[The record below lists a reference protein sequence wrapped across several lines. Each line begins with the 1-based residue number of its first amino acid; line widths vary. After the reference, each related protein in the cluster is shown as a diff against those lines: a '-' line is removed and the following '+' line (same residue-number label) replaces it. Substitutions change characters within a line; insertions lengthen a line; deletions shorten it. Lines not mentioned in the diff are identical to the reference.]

1 MSHTYEAFVD
11 IKEYVGS
18 QGAASSLIYTDRYE
32 VDALSLEGADEAA
45 LSKATGIHPKASEFD
60 VRITRLLK

>member
-11 IKEYVGS
+11 IKEYTGS
-18 QGAASSLIYTDRYE
+18 QSTSPRIYTERYE
-32 VDALSLEGADEAA
+32 VDAISLQGADEAA
-45 LSKATGIHPKASEFD
+45 LSKATGVHPKASEFD

>member
-11 IKEYVGS
+11 IKEYEGGQS
-18 QGAASSLIYTDRYE
+18 ASPRIYTERYE
-32 VDALSLEGADEAA
+32 VDAISLQGADEAA
-45 LSKATGIHPKASEFD
+45 LSKATGVHPKASEFD

>member
-11 IKEYVGS
+11 IKEYTGS
-18 QGAASSLIYTDRYE
+18 PTATPKIYTERYE
-32 VDALSLEGADEAA
+32 VDALS
-45 LSKATGIHPKASEFD
+45 GIHPKAAEFD

>member
-11 IKEYVGS
+11 IKEYVEGG
-18 QGAASSLIYTDRYE
+18 GAPTRIYTERYE
-32 VDALSLEGADEAA
+32 VDAISVRGADEAA
-45 LSKATGIHPKASEFD
+45 LSKATGIHPKAAELD

>member
-11 IKEYVGS
+11 IKEYA
-18 QGAASSLIYTDRYE
+18 GAASASPRIYTERYE
-32 VDALSLEGADEAA
+32 VDAMSVSGADEAA

>member
-11 IKEYVGS
+11 IKEYEGS
-18 QGAASSLIYTDRYE
+18 PTTSPRIYTDRYE
-32 VDALSLEGADEAA
+32 VDALSVQGADEAA

-60 VRITRLLK
+60 VRVTRLLK

>member
-11 IKEYVGS
+11 IKEYVGGPS
-18 QGAASSLIYTDRYE
+18 TTSHRVYTDRYE
-32 VDALSLEGADEAA
+32 VNALSPEGADEAA
-45 LSKATGIHPKASEFD
+45 LTKATGIHPKASEFD

>member
-11 IKEYVGS
+11 IKEYTGS
-18 QGAASSLIYTDRYE
+18 STANSRIYTERYE
-32 VDALSLEGADEAA
+32 VNALSVRGADEAA
-45 LSKATGIHPKASEFD
+45 LSKATGIHPKAAELD

>member
-11 IKEYVGS
+11 IKEYGDGS
-18 QGAASSLIYTDRYE
+18 SSVPRIYSERYE
-32 VDALSLEGADEAA
+32 VNAISVRGADEAA
-45 LSKATGIHPKASEFD
+45 LSKATGVHPKASEFD

>member
-11 IKEYVGS
+11 IKEYA
-18 QGAASSLIYTDRYE
+18 GAQNASPRVYTDRYE
-32 VDALSLEGADEAA
+32 VNAISVEGADEAA

-60 VRITRLLK
+60 IRITRMLK

>member
-11 IKEYVGS
+11 IKEYEG
-18 QGAASSLIYTDRYE
+18 GASISPRIYTDRYE
-32 VDALSLEGADEAA
+32 VDAMSIRGADEAA
-45 LSKATGIHPKASEFD
+45 LSKATGVHPKASEFD

>member
-11 IKEYVGS
+11 IKEFAGG
-18 QGAASSLIYTDRYE
+18 QTAAPKIYTERYE
-32 VDALSLEGADEAA
+32 VDALSVQGADEAA
-45 LSKATGIHPKASEFD
+45 ISKATGIHPKAAEFD

>member
-11 IKEYVGS
+11 IKEYGDD
-18 QGAASSLIYTDRYE
+18 ASPMPRIYTERYE
-32 VDALSLEGADEAA
+32 VNAPSLSGADEAA
-45 LSKATGIHPKASEFD
+45 LSKATGVHPRASEFD

>member
-11 IKEYVGS
+11 IKEYGENPT
-18 QGAASSLIYTDRYE
+18 SLPRIYTERYE
-32 VDALSLEGADEAA
+32 VDALSIQGADEAA
-45 LSKATGIHPKASEFD
+45 ISKATGIHPKAAEFD

>member
-11 IKEYVGS
+11 IKEF
-18 QGAASSLIYTDRYE
+18 ASSQNTAPRVYTDRYE
-32 VDALSLEGADEAA
+32 VDAISLQGADEAA
-45 LSKATGIHPKASEFD
+45 LTKATGVHPKASEFD

>member
-11 IKEYVGS
+11 IREYVGS
-18 QGAASSLIYTDRYE
+18 PAANPRIYTERYE
-32 VDALSLEGADEAA
+32 VDALSIRGADEAA
-45 LSKATGIHPKASEFD
+45 LSKATGIHPKAAEFD

>member
-11 IKEYVGS
+11 IKEFTGS
-18 QGAASSLIYTDRYE
+18 QTATPKIYTERYE
-32 VDALSLEGADEAA
+32 VDALSVQGADEAA
-45 LSKATGIHPKASEFD
+45 ITKATGIHPKAAEFD

>member
-11 IKEYVGS
+11 IKEFTGS
-18 QGAASSLIYTDRYE
+18 QTTAPKIYTERYE
-32 VDALSLEGADEAA
+32 VDALSVQGADEAA
-45 LSKATGIHPKASEFD
+45 ITKATGIHPKAAEFD

>member
-1 MSHTYEAFVD
+1 MSHTFEAFVD
-11 IKEYVGS
+11 IREY
-18 QGAASSLIYTDRYE
+18 QDGATASPRIYTERYE
-32 VDALSLEGADEAA
+32 VDALSVQAADEVA

>member
-11 IKEYVGS
+11 IKEYIGNQS
-18 QGAASSLIYTDRYE
+18 TLPRIYTERYE
-32 VDALSLEGADEAA
+32 VDAISLQGADEAA
-45 LSKATGIHPKASEFD
+45 LSKATGVHPKASEFD

>member
-11 IKEYVGS
+11 IREYGE
-18 QGAASSLIYTDRYE
+18 GAGLTPRIYTERYE
-32 VDALSLEGADEAA
+32 VDAVSVQGADEAA

-60 VRITRLLK
+60 IRITRLLK

>member
-11 IKEYVGS
+11 IKEYISGQAV
-18 QGAASSLIYTDRYE
+18 APRIYTERYE
-32 VDALSLEGADEAA
+32 VDAISIQGADEAA
-45 LSKATGIHPKASEFD
+45 ISKATGIHPKAAEFD

>member
-11 IKEYVGS
+11 IKEYQSGLRTS
-18 QGAASSLIYTDRYE
+18 PRIYTERYE
-32 VDALSLEGADEAA
+32 VDAISLQSADEAA

>member
-11 IKEYVGS
+11 IKEYTGNPT
-18 QGAASSLIYTDRYE
+18 ATPKIYTDRYE
-32 VDALSLEGADEAA
+32 VDALSIQGADEAA
-45 LSKATGIHPKASEFD
+45 ITKATGIHPKAAEFD

>member
-11 IKEYVGS
+11 IREYAGV
-18 QGAASSLIYTDRYE
+18 QNTPPRIYTERYE
-32 VDALSLEGADEAA
+32 VDAISVQGADEAA

-60 VRITRLLK
+60 IRITRMLK

>member
-11 IKEYVGS
+11 IKEYIGG
-18 QGAASSLIYTDRYE
+18 QTATPKIYTERYE
-32 VDALSLEGADEAA
+32 VDAISVQGADEVAI
-45 LSKATGIHPKASEFD
+45 SKATGIHPKAAEFD